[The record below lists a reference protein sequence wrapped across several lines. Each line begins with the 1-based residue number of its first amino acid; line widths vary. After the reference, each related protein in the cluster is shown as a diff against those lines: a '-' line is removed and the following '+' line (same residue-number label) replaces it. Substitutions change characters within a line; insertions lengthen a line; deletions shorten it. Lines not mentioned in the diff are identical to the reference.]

1 MTKPA
6 HNLRSSFVCVKF
18 SYIRVFV
25 LKTCIIEV
33 KSWYM
38 LDVISLHSPSQ
49 MPYGKLSAAQSLNFK
64 SRGQF
69 HFGVSY
75 RHSWVC
81 EHVWC
86 VVANT
91 LSVTLMTCVL
101 CLLCVCVCSL
111 KGTGSFWDKVSEK
124 KWVHVFFPCPLFSTA
139 KARKSSLFS
148 IQVFFFFLQ

>member
-6 HNLRSSFVCVKF
+6 HSLRSSFVCVKF

-49 MPYGKLSAAQSLNFK
+49 MPCGKLSAAQSLNFK

-91 LSVTLMTCVL
+91 THWWRVCCVYCACVSVHW
-101 CLLCVCVCSL
+101 
-111 KGTGSFWDKVSEK
+111 KGPEASETRSVK
-124 KWVHVFFPCPLFSTA
+124 RNECTFFFPCPLFSTA